1 MEVDFERE
9 LEQDGRTLTD
19 EVFEMN
25 FVQGDVVKWT
35 GEDEQGPFVYEGVMR
50 KTFGAHYV
58 FWVPDVGEM
67 KVPKDDGIF
76 EQSKRKI
83 NIPATKVEPKPIE
96 KVKVSVKGES
106 KLAKAKEL
114 YINSPDKSRKS
125 IIALFVKELGLSEA
139 CSSTYHAT
147 CRKVFVKE

>member
-9 LEQDGRTLTD
+9 LEQDGRTLND

-25 FVQGDVVKWT
+25 FVKGDVVKWT
-35 GEDEQGPFVYEGVMR
+35 GEDEQGPFVYEGVMK
-50 KTFGAHYV
+50 KTFGEHYV
-58 FWVPDVGEM
+58 FWVPEIGEM
-67 KVPKDDGIF
+67 KVLKDDGIF
-76 EQSKRKI
+76 EKSRRQI
-83 NIPATKVEPKPIE
+83 NIPAVKAEPKPVE
-96 KVKVSVKGES
+96 KVKVLTRGES

-114 YINSPDKSRKS
+114 YMNSSDKSRKS

-147 CRKVFVKE
+147 CRKVFVEE